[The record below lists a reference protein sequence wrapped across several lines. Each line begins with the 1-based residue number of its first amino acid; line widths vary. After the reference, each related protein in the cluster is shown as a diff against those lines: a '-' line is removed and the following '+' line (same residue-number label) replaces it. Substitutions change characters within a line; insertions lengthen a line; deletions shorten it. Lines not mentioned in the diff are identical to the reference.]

1 MKLNELRVGNYIFY
15 NDFITL
21 VSDLHSPSP
30 KSDLRFSDKELVTVF
45 VRGGY
50 ITEPLENLNPIP
62 LFRSFFE
69 DNGFIEDDNYGFPVL
84 SNSELHMTVY
94 ETGKG
99 WHVHIDD
106 QDYCTSF
113 SGVVENLH
121 TLQNIYFFASGK
133 ELEFKLCL
141 I

>member
-69 DNGFIEDDNYGFPVL
+69 DNGFIDDDNFPEVTFE
-84 SNSELHMTVY
+84 NSPVQVELKLV
-94 ETGKG
+94 GK
-99 WHVHIDD
+99 
-106 QDYCTSF
+106 
-113 SGVVENLH
+113 
-121 TLQNIYFFASGK
+121 
-133 ELEFKLCL
+133 
-141 I
+141 